1 MLRRDLHYFN
11 VTFLKCK
18 SNYKR
23 RNIRIITNM
32 TVQSVVLQGFEFALQ
47 LGIS

>member
-23 RNIRIITNM
+23 GDTHIITDK
-32 TVQSVVLQGFEFALQ
+32 TVQCVVLQGFEFALQ